1 MIIEGAAHI
10 GRGSAA
16 FSTDRRDRYWL
27 TRSWPIS
34 MAADVSD
41 DHRPLAF
48 LGLNPSTADA
58 FTDDPTI
65 RRCINF
71 AKREGA
77 GGLVMVNLSAMRSTD
92 PKALYALLKK
102 GVGIQQV
109 HRAFAPEA
117 FPALLEAVA
126 GCAGVVA
133 CFGNFAG
140 ASVNAKSMLAN
151 EARCIHRAIR
161 GRGLPVWSLGT
172 TQDGWP
178 RHPLYQRRDAQLVH
192 WTPPTDQT

>member
-1 MIIEGAAHI
+1 MIIKGAADL
-10 GRGSAA
+10 GRRSAA

-27 TRSWPIS
+27 TRTWPIS

-65 RRCINF
+65 RRCVNF
-71 AKREGA
+71 SKREGA

-102 GVGIQQV
+102 GTGVQQT

-117 FPALLEAVA
+117 FPAMLEAIA

-140 ASVNAKSMLAN
+140 AGANARARLGA
-151 EARCIHRAIR
+151 EARLVYQAIV
-161 GRGLPVWSLGT
+161 GRGLPVWCLGT

-178 RHPLYQRRDAQLVH
+178 RHPLYLRNDARLEL
-192 WTPPTDQT
+192 WTPPTESA